1 MTCAF
6 NPEIACKRPSRNRK
20 ARSINKSF
28 IYFFWRNKASA
39 EVSSFPIAIPISN
52 NVSKLSAKSEGVFF
66 LWHAPISVEVVVVPQ
81 IITIHLSSTPPPPP
95 ASLARSPQSHWGA
108 WNGNSGSPLIALAGN
123 SSSARLQVFLLCR
136 VTTHPEKTARR
147 QSTQLLMTNL
157 FRGRK
162 ANLTSVH
169 HSKIALHFFFFFSN
183 LVSLKAR
190 CNTVSWLTWAMQLL
204 PQLTPHV
211 P

>member
-66 LWHAPISVEVVVVPQ
+66 LWHTPISVEVVVVPQ
-81 IITIHLSSTPPPPP
+81 IITIHLSSTPPPPSRLP
-95 ASLARSPQSHWGA
+95 CALSSVSLRSLKWQLRLTFDRSRWELFKCA
-108 WNGNSGSPLIALAGN
+108 
-123 SSSARLQVFLLCR
+123 SSSVSSLSRDDSPGKDRTPPVN
-136 VTTHPEKTARR
+136 TAVDDKFV
-147 QSTQLLMTNL
+147 Q
-157 FRGRK
+157 RK
-162 ANLTSVH
+162 
-169 HSKIALHFFFFFSN
+169 KG
-183 LVSLKAR
+183 
-190 CNTVSWLTWAMQLL
+190 
-204 PQLTPHV
+204 
-211 P
+211 